1 MRLSSI
7 GKIGWQQQTTTSSQR
22 LRPDAFRVCGSLW
35 SRISWHVATAIE
47 SLLRSFGAEVAGPV
61 ASTADAERLLAE
73 QLPHVAVVDINLRG
87 GELAYDLIDK
97 LNDLAVRVIVVSGYS
112 ALRLHQDKVA
122 AVLQKPITEAELL
135 AAFQIRKE
143 DL

>member
-1 MRLSSI
+1 MAAANDDEQPEAESGCLS
-7 GKIGWQQQTTTSSQR
+7 G
-22 LRPDAFRVCGSLW
+22 LRVLVVED
-35 SRISWHVATAIE
+35 SWHVATAIE

-61 ASTADAERLLAE
+61 ASTAHAERLLAE
-73 QLPHVAVVDINLRG
+73 QLPDVAIVDINLRG

-112 ALRLHQDKVA
+112 ALRLHQHKVA
-122 AVLQKPITEAELL
+122 AVLQKPVTEAELL

-143 DL
+143 DS

>member
-1 MRLSSI
+1 MAAANDDEQPEAETGCLS
-7 GKIGWQQQTTTSSQR
+7 G
-22 LRPDAFRVCGSLW
+22 LRVLVVED
-35 SRISWHVATAIE
+35 SWRVATAIE
-47 SLLRSFGAEVAGPV
+47 SLLRSFGAEVAGPD
-61 ASTADAERLLAE
+61 TADAERLLAE